1 MAPVLFLSFVA
12 VALWALVFL
21 RRFGIIAVCGFTLV
35 MGICF
40 GYEFFHISMLTSDRL
55 LIGALSGLYIFHR
68 KLGIHEPKP
77 FSKADLLG
85 CALIAVLALSM
96 ITHDWKWNGLVPAS
110 RFVFYWVIPAAMY
123 WVARQSH
130 LSPKGMRNLYLGVGG
145 FGVYLALTAFAES
158 RGLYQFVFPRYV
170 ASPGYEEF
178 FGRGRGPLL
187 NPSGNGV
194 LLTVSMACAL
204 MLLPYLRTQLS
215 RMILGGVFLAFALG
229 HFGTLTRCVWLGMI
243 LACAMVAYECFSYRM
258 KKLFFVGGMF
268 AALVVL
274 PLNWNRLVAFKR
286 DKNVSV
292 ADMKNSAKLRPIL
305 AYVSWKILKDK
316 PVFGVGF
323 GLYGKY
329 QSHYL
334 HDRNT
339 NLVLEDVRGYHQ
351 HNVLLSLQGETG
363 IIGLVLYSGLLICW
377 SLYALRLWRQT
388 TVPLEYRQIGLVFL
402 CLMAGYFANGMF
414 QDLTIMPMVHTVVAF
429 FAGLMVSQYQN
440 FVGCGMAEWPRKRW
454 LALASD
460 GEERSARVWAT

>member
-1 MAPVLFLSFVA
+1 MAPVLFFGFIA
-12 VALWALVFL
+12 AALWGLIFL
-21 RRFGIIAVCGFTLV
+21 RRFGIIAACGLTLV
-35 MGICF
+35 LGICF
-40 GYEFFHISMLTSDRL
+40 GYEFFHVSMLTSDRL
-55 LIGALSGLYIFHR
+55 LIGALAGLYVFNR

-85 CALIAVLALSM
+85 IALIGTLAVSTIA
-96 ITHDWKWNGLVPAS
+96 HDWKWSGLTPAS
-110 RFVFYWVIPAAMY
+110 RFVFYWVIPTVMY
-123 WVARQSH
+123 WVARQSR
-130 LSPKGMRNLYLGVGG
+130 LSQTGMRYLYLGTGA

-158 RGLYQFVFPRYV
+158 RGLYGIVFPRYIGSS
-170 ASPGYEEF
+170 AHQEF

-204 MLLPYLRTQLS
+204 MMLPYLKTQLT
-215 RMILGGVFLAFALG
+215 RMIYGGVFLVFALG

-243 LACAMVAYECFSYRM
+243 LALVVIAWETFSYRL

-268 AALVVL
+268 AALIVL

-292 ADMKNSAKLRPIL
+292 TDMKNSAKLRPIL
-305 AYVSWKILKDK
+305 AYVSWKIFKDK
-316 PVFGVGF
+316 PIFGVGF

-329 QSHYL
+329 QPYYL
-334 HDRNT
+334 HDRTT

-363 IIGLVLYSGLLICW
+363 IIGLTLYAGLLICW
-377 SLYALRLWRQT
+377 CLYALRLWRQT

-402 CLMAGYFANGMF
+402 CLLAGYFANGMF

-440 FVGCGMAEWPRKRW
+440 FVGCSIVDRRRAHLYTPAFGRGE
-454 LALASD
+454 ALA
-460 GEERSARVWAT
+460 